1 MVILLVQREAI
12 LRYNAPEKTQKT
24 SKQADIVTHQTVKE
38 STMIDGRQVR
48 AARAILGWS
57 REELLDASGISM
69 SALLRMEGNMAD
81 SRSST
86 LNKVVK
92 ALSLAGI
99 EFVTRDD
106 GAIGVI
112 LKAQTLPKPPQ

>member
-1 MVILLVQREAI
+1 
-12 LRYNAPEKTQKT
+12 
-24 SKQADIVTHQTVKE
+24 
-38 STMIDGRQVR
+38 MIEGRQVR

>member
-1 MVILLVQREAI
+1 
-12 LRYNAPEKTQKT
+12 
-24 SKQADIVTHQTVKE
+24 
-38 STMIDGRQVR
+38 MIDGRQIR
-48 AARAILGWS
+48 AARAMLGWS
-57 REELLDASGISM
+57 REELLKASGISM
-69 SALLRMEGNMAD
+69 SALLRMEGALAD

-112 LKAQTLPKPPQ
+112 LKGPSTDRDAFAGASKQPEMG

>member
-1 MVILLVQREAI
+1 
-12 LRYNAPEKTQKT
+12 
-24 SKQADIVTHQTVKE
+24 
-38 STMIDGRQVR
+38 
-48 AARAILGWS
+48 
-57 REELLDASGISM
+57 M

-99 EFVTRDD
+99 EFVTRMM
-106 GAIGVI
+106 GRLG
-112 LKAQTLPKPPQ
+112 

>member
-1 MVILLVQREAI
+1 
-12 LRYNAPEKTQKT
+12 
-24 SKQADIVTHQTVKE
+24 
-38 STMIDGRQVR
+38 MIDGRQVR

-112 LKAQTLPKPPQ
+112 LKAQTLPRPPQ

>member
-1 MVILLVQREAI
+1 
-12 LRYNAPEKTQKT
+12 
-24 SKQADIVTHQTVKE
+24 
-38 STMIDGRQVR
+38 MIDGRQVR
-48 AARAILGWS
+48 AARAMLGWS

-69 SALLRMEGNMAD
+69 SALLRMEGNTTD
-81 SRSST
+81 SRTST

-106 GAIGVI
+106 GAIGVM
-112 LKAQTLPKPPQ
+112 LKGK

>member
-1 MVILLVQREAI
+1 
-12 LRYNAPEKTQKT
+12 
-24 SKQADIVTHQTVKE
+24 
-38 STMIDGRQVR
+38 
-48 AARAILGWS
+48 
-57 REELLDASGISM
+57 LLDASGISM

-106 GAIGVI
+106 GAIGVM
-112 LKAQTLPKPPQ
+112 LKQS

>member
-1 MVILLVQREAI
+1 
-12 LRYNAPEKTQKT
+12 
-24 SKQADIVTHQTVKE
+24 
-38 STMIDGRQVR
+38 MIDGRQVR

>member
-1 MVILLVQREAI
+1 
-12 LRYNAPEKTQKT
+12 
-24 SKQADIVTHQTVKE
+24 
-38 STMIDGRQVR
+38 MIDARQIR
-48 AARAILGWS
+48 ASRALLGWS
-57 REELLDASGISM
+57 RQELLKVTGISM
-69 SALLRMEGNMAD
+69 SALLRMEGALAD

-112 LKAQTLPKPPQ
+112 LKTEQAKASQGN

>member
-1 MVILLVQREAI
+1 
-12 LRYNAPEKTQKT
+12 
-24 SKQADIVTHQTVKE
+24 
-38 STMIDGRQVR
+38 MIDGRQIR
-48 AARAILGWS
+48 AARAMLGWS
-57 REELLDASGISM
+57 REELLQASGISM
-69 SALLRMEGNMAD
+69 SALLRMEGALAD

-99 EFVTRDD
+99 EFVTRAD

-112 LKAQTLPKPPQ
+112 LKGPPTDRDAFAGASKQPEMG

>member
-1 MVILLVQREAI
+1 
-12 LRYNAPEKTQKT
+12 
-24 SKQADIVTHQTVKE
+24 
-38 STMIDGRQVR
+38 MIDGRQIR
-48 AARAILGWS
+48 AARAMLGWS

-112 LKAQTLPKPPQ
+112 LKGPSTDRDAFAGASKQPEMG

>member
-1 MVILLVQREAI
+1 
-12 LRYNAPEKTQKT
+12 
-24 SKQADIVTHQTVKE
+24 
-38 STMIDGRQVR
+38 MIDGRQVR

-57 REELLDASGISM
+57 REELRDASGISM

>member
-1 MVILLVQREAI
+1 
-12 LRYNAPEKTQKT
+12 
-24 SKQADIVTHQTVKE
+24 
-38 STMIDGRQVR
+38 MIDGRQIR
-48 AARAILGWS
+48 AARAMLGWS

-92 ALSLAGI
+92 ALTVAGI
-99 EFVTRDD
+99 EFVTRED
-106 GAIGVI
+106 GGIGVV
-112 LKAQTLPKPPQ
+112 LKGEQAQKPPHPPQ

>member
-1 MVILLVQREAI
+1 
-12 LRYNAPEKTQKT
+12 
-24 SKQADIVTHQTVKE
+24 
-38 STMIDGRQVR
+38 MIDGRQVR

-57 REELLDASGISM
+57 REDLLDASGISM

>member
-1 MVILLVQREAI
+1 
-12 LRYNAPEKTQKT
+12 
-24 SKQADIVTHQTVKE
+24 
-38 STMIDGRQVR
+38 MIDGRQVR
-48 AARAILGWS
+48 AARAMLGWS

-106 GAIGVI
+106 GAIGVL
-112 LKAQTLPKPPQ
+112 LKAQIPPQPPHYLLKQTQPKSNKSCLESKNRWRLCK

>member
-1 MVILLVQREAI
+1 
-12 LRYNAPEKTQKT
+12 
-24 SKQADIVTHQTVKE
+24 
-38 STMIDGRQVR
+38 MIDGRQVR

-112 LKAQTLPKPPQ
+112 LKAQNLPKPPQ

>member
-1 MVILLVQREAI
+1 
-12 LRYNAPEKTQKT
+12 
-24 SKQADIVTHQTVKE
+24 
-38 STMIDGRQVR
+38 MIDGRQVR

-112 LKAQTLPKPPQ
+112 QKAQNLPKPPQ